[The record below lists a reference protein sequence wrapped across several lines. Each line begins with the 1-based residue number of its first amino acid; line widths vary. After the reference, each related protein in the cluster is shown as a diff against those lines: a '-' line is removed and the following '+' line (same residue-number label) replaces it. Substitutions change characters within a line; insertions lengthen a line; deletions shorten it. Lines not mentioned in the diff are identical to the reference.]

1 MKILSER
8 KPFGQLDSFKV
19 AGGQGT
25 VEFELDNETFH
36 YLSCSGSS
44 LVLEAGV
51 DLEEKLVNSNSV
63 VL

>member
-1 MKILSER
+1 MKILSDR

-19 AGGQGT
+19 AGGKGT
-25 VEFELDNETFH
+25 VEFELNNETFPN
-36 YLSCSGSS
+36 LTSSGSS
-44 LVLEAGV
+44 LVLEADV